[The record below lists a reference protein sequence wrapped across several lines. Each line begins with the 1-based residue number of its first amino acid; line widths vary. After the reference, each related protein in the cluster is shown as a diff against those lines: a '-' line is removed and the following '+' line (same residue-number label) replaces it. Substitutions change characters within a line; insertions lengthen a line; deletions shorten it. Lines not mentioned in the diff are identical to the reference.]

1 MKAPKVFLMILVAS
15 ALLLNACAGVAP
27 ATQAPQATEVPA
39 AAGDEISGDLVY
51 WALWNEGE
59 PQQQALSDIIA
70 EFENEYPDVNVQ
82 VTWAGRE
89 VLTKAR
95 SALLAGTQLDLVDQ
109 AGDELNAALFKNELG
124 LPLDDMLE
132 EKAYG
137 EDVMFKDIFVPG
149 VLEPYKWNDQVV
161 LIPYEIITSGFWYD
175 ENLWNENNIN
185 PPETWD
191 ELMQICEQLKAK
203 DIACFGQDGTE
214 DWYNAYYFYWM
225 AERILGPGGW
235 YKAVSDPTGKA
246 WDDPRWLEVV
256 QKVQEPVQKG
266 YFMKGFDGSIWPAGQ
281 VAWSQGETATILC
294 GSWVPNE
301 TAQTAKE
308 GFKYRGFRFPEVEG
322 GAGKNTEVEMYLLG
336 WAIPKDA
343 KNPEAAKAFI
353 KFAMQE
359 QHQAKTM
366 ELGQNMVSR
375 KGIPAP
381 DVLPDIEEWFAT
393 STDSFKIYDGVQ
405 ADFPSLWATVLA
417 PMATEVLH
425 DKITPEEF
433 VESMKAEVVDYWS
446 KPTPTPEA
454 VR

>member
-1 MKAPKVFLMILVAS
+1 MKVLRFTLMLLVVS
-15 ALLLNACAGVAP
+15 ALLLSACAAP
-27 ATQAPQATEVPA
+27 PPPPQATEASGAPA
-39 AAGDEISGDLVY
+39 PAGAEISGDFVY

-59 PQQQALSDIIA
+59 PQQQALSEIIDA
-70 EFENEYPDVNVQ
+70 FEQQYPDVNVQ

-95 SALLAGTQLDLVDQ
+95 SALLAGAQLDLVDQ
-109 AGDELNAALFKNELG
+109 AGDELNAALFKNGLG

-137 EDVMFKDIFVPG
+137 EDVAFKDIFVPG
-149 VLEPYKWNDQVV
+149 VLDPYKWKDQVV
-161 LIPYEIITSGFWYD
+161 FIPYEIITSGFWYD
-175 ENLWNENNIN
+175 ENMWNENNIS
-185 PPETWD
+185 PPQTWD

-203 DIACFGQDGTE
+203 DIACFAQDGTE

-225 AERILGPGGW
+225 AERIFGPGGW
-235 YKAVSDPTGKA
+235 YNAVTDSTGQA

-256 QKVQEPVQKG
+256 QKVQEPVKKG
-266 YFMKGFDGSIWPAGQ
+266 YFMKGFEGSIWPAGQ
-281 VAWSQGETATILC
+281 VAWSQGEAATILC

-308 GFKYRGFRFPEVEG
+308 GFKYRGFRFPEVAG
-322 GAGKNTEVEMYLLG
+322 GAGKITEVEMYLLG

-359 QHQAKTM
+359 QYQTKTM

-375 KGIPAP
+375 QGIPAP
-381 DVLPDIEEWFAT
+381 DVLPDIEDWFAT
-393 STDSFKIYDGVQ
+393 STNSFKIYDGVQ

-417 PMATEVLH
+417 PMATQVLH

-433 VESMKAEVVDYWS
+433 VTSMKAKVVDYWS

-454 VR
+454 IR

>member
-1 MKAPKVFLMILVAS
+1 
-15 ALLLNACAGVAP
+15 
-27 ATQAPQATEVPA
+27 
-39 AAGDEISGDLVY
+39 
-51 WALWNEGE
+51 
-59 PQQQALSDIIA
+59 
-70 EFENEYPDVNVQ
+70 
-82 VTWAGRE
+82 
-89 VLTKAR
+89 
-95 SALLAGTQLDLVDQ
+95 
-109 AGDELNAALFKNELG
+109 
-124 LPLDDMLE
+124 
-132 EKAYG
+132 
-137 EDVMFKDIFVPG
+137 
-149 VLEPYKWNDQVV
+149 
-161 LIPYEIITSGFWYD
+161 
-175 ENLWNENNIN
+175 
-185 PPETWD
+185 
-191 ELMQICEQLKAK
+191 
-203 DIACFGQDGTE
+203 
-214 DWYNAYYFYWM
+214 M

-281 VAWSQGETATILC
+281 VAWSQGEAAAILC

-322 GAGKNTEVEMYLLG
+322 GDGNITEVEMYLLG

-359 QHQAKTM
+359 QHQNRTM

-375 KGIPAP
+375 KGIPVP

-433 VESMKAEVVDYWS
+433 VETMKAEVVDYWS